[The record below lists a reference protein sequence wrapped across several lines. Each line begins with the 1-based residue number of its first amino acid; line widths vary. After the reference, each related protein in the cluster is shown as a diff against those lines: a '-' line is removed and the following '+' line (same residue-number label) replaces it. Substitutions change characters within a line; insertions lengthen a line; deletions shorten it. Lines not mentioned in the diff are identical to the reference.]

1 MDLTTMKSGAL
12 ILAID
17 GHDETT
23 CDCEHCAEWNRRVA
37 ASQTEEG

>member
-17 GHDETT
+17 GHDEST
-23 CDCEHCAEWNRRVA
+23 CGCEHCAEWNRRRSVD
-37 ASQTEEG
+37 SGEG